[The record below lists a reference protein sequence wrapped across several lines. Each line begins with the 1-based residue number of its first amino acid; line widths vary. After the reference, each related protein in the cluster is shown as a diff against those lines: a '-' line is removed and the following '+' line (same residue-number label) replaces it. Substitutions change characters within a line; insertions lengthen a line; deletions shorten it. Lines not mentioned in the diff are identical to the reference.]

1 MQIEWRTVQFFLED
15 DLVCEVEVDSLE
27 RKKVRCNCPVF
38 RKDGKC
44 KHSKHVR
51 LKMAEHDGHYPISVT
66 SEGSLEMAQAAMSS
80 AEEFREFLIHFAKTE
95 VI

>member
-1 MQIEWRTVQFFLED
+1 
-15 DLVCEVEVDSLE
+15 
-27 RKKVRCNCPVF
+27 
-38 RKDGKC
+38 
-44 KHSKHVR
+44 
-51 LKMAEHDGHYPISVT
+51 MAEHDGHYPISVT